1 MTAILEARDLDL
13 AYESDS
19 GRVVAL
25 DSLDLTVAAG
35 ETLAIVGESGSGKST
50 LGLAVGRLLPREA
63 LHLGGSLTLAG
74 QPVFTAGP
82 ETLRR
87 LRRETLGFVFQNP
100 MSALDPTMRIGQ
112 QLARACGGGR
122 VQRQRL
128 VELLRRAELEAPE
141 QLLRRYPH
149 ELSGGMAQRV
159 VIAMA
164 TARGPALL
172 VADEPTASLDVS
184 IRAKVMATLL
194 ALQRD
199 AGAGLIVLT
208 HDLHLAARHCQRLAV
223 MYAGRIVEI
232 GPSAA
237 VLSRPGHPY
246 TKGLLAA
253 AAGTEAPGEALVPI
267 PGLPPLLRRSAA
279 DCSFHPRCPYAERRC
294 RELRPA
300 ARTLGRKQ
308 VACHFAERL
317 MAEGER

>member
-1 MTAILEARDLDL
+1 MTAILEASDLDL
-13 AYESDS
+13 VYETEAGS
-19 GRVVAL
+19 VQAL
-25 DSLDLTVAAG
+25 DGLDLTLAAG

-50 LGLAVGRLLPREA
+50 LGLAVGRLLPPAAQHR
-63 LHLGGSLTLAG
+63 GGRLEVAG
-74 QPVFTAGP
+74 SPIFTADAP
-82 ETLRR
+82 SIRR

-100 MSALDPTMRIGQ
+100 MSSLDPTMRIGRQ
-112 QLARACGGGR
+112 VARASGGTASKSCI
-122 VQRQRL
+122 
-128 VELLRRAELEAPE
+128 VELLAKAELDAPE

-164 TARGPALL
+164 IARAPVLL

-194 ALQRD
+194 ALQRE
-199 AGAGLIVLT
+199 AGAGLMLLT

-253 AAGTEAPGEALVPI
+253 AAGTEAPGGMLEPI
-267 PGLPPLLRRSAA
+267 PGLPPVLRGTAP
-279 DCSFHPRCPYAERRC
+279 DCSFAPRCPYVERRC

-300 ARTLGRKQ
+300 ARRLDRREI
-308 VACHFAERL
+308 ACHFAERL
-317 MAEGER
+317 LAGGEP